1 MAEKQ
6 LVVDLAL
13 KNSGFDKQLKSI
25 TSEMKLLESNFKKAE
40 AGSDDFSNSLEGQKA
55 KLDLLEG
62 QYGLLQ
68 KKINVYNQQL
78 EKARETLDKS
88 TAGYTKAE
96 EKLKGLKEELVKAE
110 NEFGKSSKEVTELKE
125 KIQDAE
131 KAFETKANAVVN
143 ANNKLITIQSTI
155 NKTEAEAGKLQSEIK
170 KLNSEMNDIESPEGL
185 NDFKEELETSAKESV
200 DFAAKL
206 TIVGEGM
213 QNIGEKA
220 SEAGDAILNGYGKAI
235 KTVNEFD
242 GAMNQIQ
249 ASTMLT
255 KEEMEEIEPI
265 VKNVFAGNYG
275 DSFDDVANAVGSI
288 NKYLWLTGEELQS
301 ATEKA
306 FLMRDTFGYDIN
318 ESVRVVNTL
327 MKNFGVS
334 SDEAFNLLS
343 QGAKQGLDFSDELL
357 DSINEYSP
365 QFKKAG
371 LDAEDMFNIFYD
383 GTQAGAWNLDKIGDA
398 VKEFNI
404 RLTDGSSGSAE
415 ALKTL
420 GLNADEVATIMTN
433 GGEKAKETYTGII
446 EKITNM
452 TDKQEQNLV
461 GTALFGTMWE
471 DLSPE
476 VIGAL
481 GEIGDNFNKTIDTAN
496 EMNSIKYN
504 DLGSALESLKRS
516 TTTNIVMPLTESVMP
531 IINELMPYIQ
541 KIIDAISN
549 WVQENP
555 KLAGTLVIIVGV
567 IGVLLSILGMVVPI
581 IGSMAIAAGALNIAM
596 LPLTGT
602 ILLVIA
608 AIAALIA
615 IVVLVIAKWD
625 EIKQCWA
632 NFCDWA
638 IQKWTQFKDW
648 ISQCWSNIKQKCGEL
663 AQAMVD
669 WIIQKW
675 NSFVDWIFGWGS
687 RIQSSVSNI
696 WSNIKN
702 TCSNLAQGLV
712 DGVRN
717 AFSRVYDFIT
727 SPFKRAWDYI
737 SGIGSKIG
745 GIISKINP
753 FNWFSLENESDLTP
767 VLEGNVSPLSNI
779 AKSGQYY
786 TISNNARSSMMTDF
800 IRATNN
806 LPNVNSTSDINL
818 GIDFSKFGSIIAQAI
833 VSSLQN
839 VTLNAEITTKLNGRE
854 ITNQLTSS
862 VIRSIDKGIQKRRF

>member
-25 TSEMKLLESNFKKAE
+25 TGEMKLLESNFKKAE
-40 AGSDDFSNSLEGQKA
+40 AGSKGFSNSLEGQKA
-55 KLDLLEG
+55 KLNLLEG

-78 EKARETLDKS
+78 EKARETLNRS
-88 TAGYTKAE
+88 TVGYTKAE

-110 NEFGKSSKEVTELKE
+110 NEFGKSSKEVKELKE
-125 KIQDAE
+125 KIKDAE

-143 ANNKLITIQSTI
+143 ANNKLLTIQSTI
-155 NKTEAEAGKLQSEIK
+155 NKTEAEAGKLQSEINELGQEIK
-170 KLNSEMNDIESPEGL
+170 EIGDKVEEASDGFDEMSDNMKDATKEAEESGARLSLIGQGL
-185 NDFKEELETSAKESV
+185 QN
-200 DFAAKL
+200 
-206 TIVGEGM
+206 VGD
-213 QNIGEKA
+213 KA
-220 SEAGDAILNGYGKAI
+220 SEAGKAMLG
-235 KTVNEFD
+235 VVGD
-242 GAMNQIQ
+242 
-249 ASTMLT
+249 LT
-255 KEEMEEIEPI
+255 K
-265 VKNVFAGNYG
+265 AGAEY
-275 DSFDDVANAVGSI
+275 SAEVAG
-288 NKYLWLTGEELQS
+288 TD
-301 ATEKA
+301 
-306 FLMRDTFGYDIN
+306 F
-318 ESVRVVNTL
+318 L
-327 MKNFGVS
+327 MKNLDKTVQEAITSNSKLSKEIGLTEKQYKDSAVS
-334 SDEAFNLLS
+334 IATYYKNMGFTAEESVNLSSKTMTLVADLAAVTDMPFDDAMGRFKSGLMGNYEA
-343 QGAKQGLDFSDELL
+343 
-357 DSINEYSP
+357 
-365 QFKKAG
+365 
-371 LDAEDMFNIFYD
+371 LDAFGINLSASTLENSEFVKSL
-383 GTQAGAWNLDKIGDA
+383 GKSWNKLSDNEKMMAAYNEI
-398 VKEFNI
+398 V
-404 RLTDGSSGSAE
+404 RQGSSANGLAAQEAE
-415 ALKTL
+415 QFGMKSKYLKERL
-420 GLNADEVATIMTN
+420 DEVKGTI
-433 GGEKAKETYTGII
+433 GEKLLPVLEPLI
-446 EKITNM
+446 EKIVNVVEKVT
-452 TDKQEQNLV
+452 EWIEV
-461 GTALFGTMWE
+461 H
-471 DLSPE
+471 PE
-476 VIGAL
+476 LTKYILIIAGGFGAL
-481 GEIGDNFNKTIDTAN
+481 LAIIG
-496 EMNSIKYN
+496 
-504 DLGSALESLKRS
+504 
-516 TTTNIVMPLTESVMP
+516 P
-531 IINELMPYIQ
+531 IISFI
-541 KIIDAISN
+541 
-549 WVQENP
+549 
-555 KLAGTLVIIVGV
+555 GTLII
-567 IGVLLSILGMVVPI
+567 
-581 IGSMAIAAGALNIAM
+581 AFGALNVAM

-638 IQKWTQFKDW
+638 IQKWTEFKEW
-648 ISQCWSNIKQKCGEL
+648 MSQCWDGIKQKCSEL
-663 AQAMVD
+663 AQVMVD
-669 WIIQKW
+669 WIKQKWTDFVNWITGWGERITSSVSNAWNYVKTTATNLAQSTVDWIKNKW
-675 NSFVDWIFGWGS
+675 NSFVDWLFGWGS

-696 WSNIKN
+696 WTNIKN
-702 TCSNLAQGLV
+702 TCSNLAQGVV

-786 TISNNARSSMMTDF
+786 TISNNDRSSMMTDF

>member
-78 EKARETLDKS
+78 EKAKETLDKS
-88 TAGYTKAE
+88 TTGYIKAE
-96 EKLKGLKEELVKAE
+96 EKLKGLKEELIKAE
-110 NEFGKSSKEVTELKE
+110 NEFGKSSKKVTELKE
-125 KIQDAE
+125 KIKDAE

-155 NKTEAEAGKLQSEIK
+155 NKTEAEAGKLQNEIK
-170 KLNSEMNDIESPEGL
+170 KLNSEMNDIESPKGL
-185 NDFKEELETSAKESV
+185 DDFKEELETSAKESV

-213 QNIGEKA
+213 QNVGEKA
-220 SEAGDAILNGYGKAI
+220 SEAGDAILNGYGEAI

-242 GAMNQIQ
+242 SAMNQIQ

-288 NKYLWLTGEELQS
+288 NKYLWLTGEELQN
-301 ATEKA
+301 ATEKS
-306 FLMRDTFGYDIN
+306 FLMRDTFDYDIN
-318 ESVRVVNTL
+318 ESVRTVNTL

-334 SDEAFNLLS
+334 SDEAFNLIS

-404 RLTDGSSGSAE
+404 RLTDGSTGSAE

-420 GLNADEVATIMTN
+420 GLNADEVATAMTN

-446 EKITNM
+446 EKIMSM

-496 EMNSIKYN
+496 EMNSIKYD

-555 KLAGTLVIIVGV
+555 KLAGTLVIVVGV
-567 IGVLLSILGMVVPI
+567 IGVLLSILGVVVPI

-638 IQKWTQFKDW
+638 IQKWTQFKEW
-648 ISQCWSNIKQKCGEL
+648 MSQCWSGIKQKCSEL

-702 TCSNLAQGLV
+702 TCSNLAQGVV

-753 FNWFSLENESDLTP
+753 FNWFSLGNEGDLTP
-767 VLEGNVSPLSNI
+767 VLEGNISPLSDI

-806 LPNVNSTSDINL
+806 LPNVNSKSDINL
-818 GIDFSKFGSIIAQAI
+818 GVDFGQFGTLIAQAI
-833 VSSLQN
+833 VSGLQN
-839 VTLNAEITTKLNGRE
+839 ITLNAEIVTKLNSRE
-854 ITNQLTSS
+854 LTNQLTSS
-862 VIRSIDKGIQKRRF
+862 VIKNVDKNISKRRF

>member
-125 KIQDAE
+125 KIKDAE

-185 NDFKEELETSAKESV
+185 NDFKENLETSAKESV

-404 RLTDGSSGSAE
+404 RLTDGSTGSAE

>member
-78 EKARETLDKS
+78 EKAKETLDKS
-88 TAGYTKAE
+88 TTGYIKAE
-96 EKLKGLKEELVKAE
+96 EKLKGLKEELIKAE

-125 KIQDAE
+125 KIKDAE

-155 NKTEAEAGKLQSEIK
+155 NKTEAEAGKLQNEIK
-170 KLNSEMNDIESPEGL
+170 KLNSEMNDIESPKGL
-185 NDFKEELETSAKESV
+185 DDFKEELETSAKESV

-213 QNIGEKA
+213 QNVGEKA
-220 SEAGDAILNGYGKAI
+220 SEAGDAILNRYGEAI

-242 GAMNQIQ
+242 SAMNQIQ

-288 NKYLWLTGEELQS
+288 NKYLWLTGEELQN

-306 FLMRDTFGYDIN
+306 FLMRDTFDYDIN
-318 ESVRVVNTL
+318 ESVRTVNTL

-334 SDEAFNLLS
+334 SDEAFNLIS

-404 RLTDGSSGSAE
+404 RLTDGSTGSAE

-420 GLNADEVATIMTN
+420 GLNADEVATAMTN

-446 EKITNM
+446 EKIMSM

-496 EMNSIKYN
+496 EMNSIKYD

-555 KLAGTLVIIVGV
+555 KLAGTLVIVVGV

-638 IQKWTQFKDW
+638 IQKWTQFKEW
-648 ISQCWSNIKQKCGEL
+648 MSQCWSGIKQKCGEL

-702 TCSNLAQGLV
+702 TCSNLAQGVV

-753 FNWFSLENESDLTP
+753 FNWFSLGNESDLTP
-767 VLEGNVSPLSNI
+767 VLEGNISPLSDI

-806 LPNVNSTSDINL
+806 LPNVNSKSDINL
-818 GIDFSKFGSIIAQAI
+818 GVDFGQFGTLIAQAI
-833 VSSLQN
+833 VSGLQN
-839 VTLNAEITTKLNGRE
+839 ITLNAEIVTKLNSRE
-854 ITNQLTSS
+854 LTNQLTSS
-862 VIRSIDKGIQKRRF
+862 VIKNVDKNISKRRF

>member
-78 EKARETLDKS
+78 EKAKETLDKS
-88 TAGYTKAE
+88 TTGYIKAE
-96 EKLKGLKEELVKAE
+96 EKLKGLKEELIKAE

-125 KIQDAE
+125 KIKDAE

-155 NKTEAEAGKLQSEIK
+155 NKTEAEAGKLQNEIK
-170 KLNSEMNDIESPEGL
+170 KLNSEMNDIESPKGL
-185 NDFKEELETSAKESV
+185 DDFKEELETSAKESV

-213 QNIGEKA
+213 QNVGEKA
-220 SEAGDAILNGYGKAI
+220 SEAGDAILNGYGEAI

-242 GAMNQIQ
+242 SSMNQIQ

-265 VKNVFAGNYG
+265 VKNVFSGNYG

-288 NKYLWLTGEELQS
+288 NKYLWLTGEELQN

-306 FLMRDTFGYDIN
+306 FLMRDTFDYDIN
-318 ESVRVVNTL
+318 ESVRTVNTL

-334 SDEAFNLLS
+334 SDEAFNLIS

-404 RLTDGSSGSAE
+404 RLTDGSTGSAE

-420 GLNADEVATIMTN
+420 GLNADEVATAMTN

-446 EKITNM
+446 EKIMSM

-496 EMNSIKYN
+496 EMNSIKYD

-555 KLAGTLVIIVGV
+555 KLAGTLVIVVGV

-638 IQKWTQFKDW
+638 IQKW
-648 ISQCWSNIKQKCGEL
+648 
-663 AQAMVD
+663 
-669 WIIQKW
+669 

-702 TCSNLAQGLV
+702 TCSNLAQGVV

-753 FNWFSLENESDLTP
+753 FNWFSLGNEGDLTP
-767 VLEGNVSPLSNI
+767 VLEGNISPLSDI

-786 TISNNARSSMMTDF
+786 TISNNARNSMMTDF
-800 IRATNN
+800 IRTTNN
-806 LPNVNSTSDINL
+806 LPNVNSKSDINL
-818 GIDFSKFGSIIAQAI
+818 GVDFGQFGTLIAQAI
-833 VSSLQN
+833 VSGLQN
-839 VTLNAEITTKLNGRE
+839 ITLNAEIVTKLNSRE
-854 ITNQLTSS
+854 LTNQLTSS
-862 VIRSIDKGIQKRRF
+862 VIKNVDKNISKRRF